1 MPIAGELAVV
11 APLAAFLGR
20 PLVLVD
26 VGCRWGLDE
35 TWAAFGPHIR
45 RIGFDPD
52 AEECAR
58 LERLNGEG
66 ARVRFVPAGLG
77 PAVGSS
83 RLHLTREPACSS
95 LYPPDL
101 EAMRQRPELSCIEP
115 TGTATIPLTTL
126 DAWAATD
133 GLDRVDILKLDTQ
146 GSELDILRGSERLLP
161 TVRAIEVEVEFNPI
175 YRGQPLFGDVDRF
188 LRDRGFVLWRLG
200 HLVHYGMAGA
210 RSDFA
215 VEEWQ
220 CFDSRALP
228 SPRQGGQLYWAHAY
242 FVRHEAAFPRPSA
255 DWRSRLADACAF
267 SAFGFRD
274 LAGSCLRHALEDAPR
289 DVAPAILAALSD

>member
-1 MPIAGELAVV
+1 MPIAGELAAV

-35 TWAAFGPHIR
+35 TWAAFGPHIE

-58 LERLNGEG
+58 LSGLNTGG
-66 ARVRFVPAGLG
+66 ARVRFVPSGLG
-77 PAVGSS
+77 PAVGEAP
-83 RLHLTREPACSS
+83 LHLTREPACSS

-101 EAMRQRPELSCIEP
+101 ETLRHRPELACVEP
-115 TGTATIPLTTL
+115 VGTATIPLTTL
-126 DAWAATD
+126 DAWAVAE
-133 GLDRVDILKLDTQ
+133 GVERVDIIKLDTQ
-146 GSELDILRGSERLLP
+146 GSELDILRGAERILG
-161 TVRAIEVEVEFNPI
+161 TVRALEVEVEFNPI
-175 YRGQPLFGDVDRF
+175 YSGQPLFGDVDRF

-200 HLVHYGMAGA
+200 HLVHYGMAEA

-215 VEEWQ
+215 VDEWQ

-228 SPRQGGQLYWAHAY
+228 SPRQGGQLTWAHAY
-242 FVRHEAAFPRPSA
+242 FVRRDAAFARPTV
-255 DWRSRLADACAF
+255 DWRSCLADACTF
-267 SAFGFRD
+267 SAFRFRD
-274 LAGSCLRHALEDAPR
+274 LAGSSLLRALEHAPD
-289 DVAPAILAALSD
+289 DVAPAIRAALID